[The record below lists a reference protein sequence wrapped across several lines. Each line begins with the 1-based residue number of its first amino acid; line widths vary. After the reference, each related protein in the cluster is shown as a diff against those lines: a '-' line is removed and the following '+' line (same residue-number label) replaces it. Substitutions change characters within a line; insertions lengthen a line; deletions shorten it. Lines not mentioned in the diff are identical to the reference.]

1 MTREEA
7 IQFVQQEH
15 QILECSFNP
24 FYPHYDYR
32 WDEEAEIII
41 LEIYSKWGVVLGTGA
56 IGYEGRTEED
66 IHRLRAKK
74 IDTVMELHP
83 DWTDLR
89 VLDDTGLITW
99 ESAA

>member
-1 MTREEA
+1 MTRNEA
-7 IQFVQQEH
+7 IAFVQHEH
-15 QILECSFNP
+15 SLLENSFNA
-24 FYPHYDYR
+24 FYPHYDFR

-41 LEIYSKWGVVLGTGA
+41 LDIFNKWGVVLSSGA

-74 IDTVMELHP
+74 IDTVIELHP